1 VKKGLREGVDFIFVT
16 KEIMTKFVEKYS
28 TGTQDNPLGN
38 YKRIGVEQDDGEV
51 VLEMQMRK
59 INFFPMPNKT
69 TYKMKEPWFCF
80 VPKSDTVLALERKIL
95 RCLNN
100 YMNSVRHDRSHMT
113 MGCRLWLTSDTKMED
128 LGKID

>member
-16 KEIMTKFVEKYS
+16 KDIMAKFDEKYS
-28 TGTQDNPLGN
+28 SRGENALAN

-69 TYKMKEPWFCF
+69 TYRMKEPWFCY
-80 VPKSDTVLALERKIL
+80 VPKSDLVLALERKIL

-100 YMNSVRHDRSHMT
+100 YMNSVRHDRSSLT
-113 MGCRLWLTSDTKMED
+113 MKCRLWVTSDSKMED

>member
-1 VKKGLREGVDFIFVT
+1 MKKGLREGVDFIFVT
-16 KEIMTKFVEKYS
+16 KDIMAKFSEKYS
-28 TGTQDNPLGN
+28 SRDVNALAN

-69 TYKMKEPWFCF
+69 TYRMKEPWFCY
-80 VPKSDTVLALERKIL
+80 VPKSDNVLALERKVL

-100 YMNSVRHDRSHMT
+100 YMNSVRHDRSSLT
-113 MGCRLWLTSDTKMED
+113 MKCRLWVTNDSKMED